1 MAGPARAS
9 KPSRGVSAS
18 RVPSRANVCDGGPEA
33 GHARADMKCGS
44 FQRRGTTSAQFCC
57 DPFVRDKYVGVVSSS
72 LSEPRMVPTRA
83 CDAETSGSNRLHRRP
98 KFNSRSVESRH

>member
-9 KPSRGVSAS
+9 KPSLRVSAS

-33 GHARADMKCGS
+33 GHARADMKCAS

-57 DPFVRDKYVGVVSSS
+57 DPFVRDKYVGVVSSAGRV
-72 LSEPRMVPTRA
+72 PRMCPTRA
-83 CDAETSGSNRLHRRP
+83 CNAETSGSDRIHGGR
-98 KFNSRSVESRH
+98 KFNSRSVESKH